1 MAATCPYPLGAS
13 LVMTLVQGNTFL
25 VMTVQTAG

>member
-1 MAATCPYPLGAS
+1 LGAS
-13 LVMTLVQGNTFL
+13 LVMTLVQINTFL